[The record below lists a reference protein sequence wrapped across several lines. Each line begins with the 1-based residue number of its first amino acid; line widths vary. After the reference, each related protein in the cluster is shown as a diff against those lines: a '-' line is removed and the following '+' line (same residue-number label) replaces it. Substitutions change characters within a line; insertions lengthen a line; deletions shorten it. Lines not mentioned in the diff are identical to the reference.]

1 MLTASQLFGLLL
13 MVVAVV
19 VFLYYTSWTI
29 LLPLDFFPF
38 LSSWFPPKEYATVI
52 PAAILTMVILLV
64 GVFVSYI
71 SWNQARR
78 AKMD

>member
-19 VFLYYTSWTI
+19 VFVYYTSWTI

-38 LSSWFPPKEYATVI
+38 PSSWFPPKEYATVI

-64 GVFVSYI
+64 GVFVLYI